1 MCSIFREVEI
11 WIMTQFAN
19 YMDMWTLHPLSSSN
33 KSLVLWRWKIIMWSN
48 ANVFW
53 LWLCLGLCLWLCSW
67 LCLWLCWWL
76 RLWYLWLCLGSC
88 LCDCVFV
95 KPDLEKTAANL
106 RISRSQLSR
115 NWGNQES
122 FFFFFFF
129 TNFHHKKIQDSS
141 NCFLIVFFLR
151 NQECHLPKNSANWLS
166 CLNPLSP
173 KTQYVGEK

>member
-115 NWGNQES
+115 NWGNQKS
-122 FFFFFFF
+122 FFFFF